1 MIVVLATLAGA
12 LTGCLSIVPGLH
24 ATALVAGLLPLLG
37 ASGLA
42 GSCFVV
48 ATAGAAMITQALS
61 KTFQPATQ
69 ETLRSATPEVRMAY
83 AGEGLKAVEI
93 QVVSTGGG
101 ALGALFFLGLLIGIA
116 AIFPDDV
123 RPALQTLSKW
133 VQVPAMLYFTYVTV
147 SHAGH
152 KLATTLVITLAGL
165 LGFYSMNRV
174 ELMGN
179 PASLAPLLT
188 GIFVLP
194 VTLSILGH
202 AGKTK
207 PLPPQQP
214 AGKVPLY
221 ENSWIGLVGGMLT
234 AVISGIGAS
243 SAVASMA
250 KTAGEDEY
258 LAMQAAAEGANNTVA
273 LLLLILIGAGH
284 SSTAV
289 AVQEMSGSN
298 VGLVAGAA
306 IMLAGGIGIGAG
318 VQVAGTFGERYA
330 GFISGVNPK
339 LVAGLVLLTSTAVL
353 LFETGTAGALVALAA
368 GALGYA
374 ARVSMVPNQ
383 ALLMVLTGPVIIQK
397 LGFARELALVLGLGS

>member
-1 MIVVLATLAGA
+1 MIVVLATLAGT
-12 LTGCLSIVPGLH
+12 LTGCLSIIPGLH

-37 ASGLA
+37 AHGLA

-48 ATAGAAMITQALS
+48 SAAGAAMITQALS
-61 KTFQPATQ
+61 KTFQPATR

-83 AGEGLKAVEI
+83 AGEGLRAVMI
-93 QVVSTGGG
+93 QVISTGAG
-101 ALGALFFLGLLIGIA
+101 AVGTMLCLAPLAVMA
-116 AIFPDDV
+116 AMFPDDV
-123 RPALQTLSKW
+123 RPALQTISKW
-133 VQVPAMLYFTYVTV
+133 AQVPAMLYFVFMTLA
-147 SHAGH
+147 HAGH
-152 KLATTLVITLAGL
+152 KFMTTLVVALAGL

-202 AGKTK
+202 SGKT
-207 PLPPQQP
+207 QP
-214 AGKVPLY
+214 IPAQSQANNVQYYKTAWVSLA
-221 ENSWIGLVGGMLT
+221 GGMAT

-250 KTAGEDEY
+250 KTATEDEY
-258 LAMQAAAEGANNTVA
+258 LAMQATAEGANNTLA

-289 AVQEMSGSN
+289 AVQEMSGIN
-298 VGLVAGAA
+298 VGLVAGAT
-306 IMLAGGIGIGAG
+306 ILLAGGIGIA
-318 VQVAGTFGERYA
+318 AGTQFAGRYA
-330 GFISGVNPK
+330 EQYARLITLVNPK
-339 LVAGLVLLTSTAVL
+339 LVAALVLLASVGVL
-353 LFETGTAGALVALAA
+353 LAETGMAGAVVAVAA

-397 LGFARELALVLGLGS
+397 LGLAKPLALVLGLGY